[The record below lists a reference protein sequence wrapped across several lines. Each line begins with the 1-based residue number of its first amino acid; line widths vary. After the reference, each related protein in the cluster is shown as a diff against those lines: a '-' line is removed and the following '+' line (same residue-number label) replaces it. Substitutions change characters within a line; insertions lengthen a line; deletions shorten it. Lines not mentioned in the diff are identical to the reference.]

1 MRIDDENLRKSS
13 SPFREYRSF
22 PIVRGRGERERERKR
37 GKRRKKKNRSRID
50 VHYDSCNRNC
60 RNCVA
65 VLRSLNVS
73 RITKERQRPLR
84 IIVVERYSR
93 YPRGKKRTRR
103 FPVSNLVGWIDAP

>member
-22 PIVRGRGERERERKR
+22 PIVRGREERERERKR
-37 GKRRKKKNRSRID
+37 KKKKKKNRSRID
-50 VHYDSCNRNC
+50 VHYDSRNRNC